1 MSTRQF
7 GEAIIGE
14 WKRRVIEESA
24 PRIKQCLALL
34 SDEEIWR
41 RPNAETV
48 SIGNLVL
55 HVSGSMRQWIC
66 AGLGGQEDRR
76 ERSKEFTEP
85 GPLPKQHLLDVLD
98 AAIRDAAAALDGTDP
113 SRLLETHPVQA
124 YVESGVSI
132 IIHQIEHFT
141 YHTGQIT
148 YYTKSI
154 KGVDLGYY
162 AGQNLER
169 KGGPSDAEQSQ
180 Q

>member
-1 MSTRQF
+1 MSAREF
-7 GEAIIGE
+7 GVAIIDE
-14 WKRRVIEESA
+14 WKRRVIEEST
-24 PRIKQCLALL
+24 PRVKKCLALL
-34 SDEEIWR
+34 SGDEIWH

-55 HVSGSMRQWIC
+55 HMSGSMRQWIC
-66 AGLGGQEDRR
+66 AGLGGQEDTR

-85 GPLPKQHLLDVLD
+85 GPLSKQHLLDVLD
-98 AAIRDAAAALDGTDP
+98 AATRDAAIALDGVDP
-113 SRLLETHPVQA
+113 ASLLEAHGVQA

-154 KGVDLGYY
+154 KAVDLGYY
-162 AGQNLER
+162 AGQDLEQH
-169 KGGPSDAEQSQ
+169 GGPGA
-180 Q
+180 